1 VALIIENGTVV
12 ANANSYDTLANAQAF
27 LDLVGLNVAANGD
40 PLLIDEPSM
49 IRAYYYVNS
58 FENQY
63 QGQRVS
69 IDQTGSFPRSGVVIN
84 GFPLPQTTIPPQL
97 IQAQAYAAYYEVVN
111 PGITQPNGNGAT
123 ITHEEISGA
132 VAVDYADNGI
142 SSDTFNMASVTALL
156 SQLFGTSGG
165 AFSIQTVRI

>member
-1 VALIIENGTVV
+1 MALIVEDGTVV
-12 ANANSYDTLANAQAF
+12 TAANSYDTLANAQAF
-27 LDLVGLNVAANGD
+27 LTLIGLTDTA
-40 PLLIDEPSM
+40 IDEPSM
-49 IRAYYYVNS
+49 VRAYYYVNS

-63 QGQRVS
+63 QGQRIS
-69 IDQTGSFPRSGVVIN
+69 ADQTGSFPRSGVVIN
-84 GFPLPQTTIPPQL
+84 GFTLASDEIPSQL
-97 IQAQAYAAYYEVVN
+97 IQAQAYAAYYEVIN
-111 PGITQPNGNGAT
+111 PGVTQPNGNGAT

-142 SSDTFNMASVTALL
+142 SSDTFNMASVTTLL

>member
-1 VALIIENGTVV
+1 MALIIENGTVV

-27 LDLVGLNVAANGD
+27 LDLIGLNDTA
-40 PLLIDEPSM
+40 IDEPSM

>member
-1 VALIIENGTVV
+1 MLIVEDGTVV
-12 ANANSYDTLANAQAF
+12 VAANSYSSLADAQAF
-27 LDLVGLNVAANGD
+27 LTLIGLTDTA
-40 PLLIDEPSM
+40 IDEPSM

-63 QGQRVS
+63 QGQRIS
-69 IDQTGSFPRSGVVIN
+69 ASQTGSFPRSSVVIN
-84 GFPLPQTTIPPQL
+84 GFALANDEIPSQL
-97 IQAQAYAAYYEVVN
+97 IQAQAYAAYYEVIN
-111 PGITQPNGNGAT
+111 PGVTQPNGNGAT

-156 SQLFGTSGG
+156 SQLFGFNSGG
-165 AFSIQTVRI
+165 FSVATVRI